1 MTIHNDLPR
10 VKGNRAW
17 ALKQGRMN
25 MVASNFL
32 QNGVPKVNIALK
44 QPVANSNPNGNINV
58 VITPVMNDFNPQ
70 SGTSAGSA
78 SK

>member
-1 MTIHNDLPR
+1 MTIYNNMPR
-10 VKGNRAW
+10 TKTSRAW

-25 MVASNFL
+25 MVANNFL

-44 QPVANSNPNGNINV
+44 QPVGNSNPSNNNINV

-70 SGTSAGSA
+70 SGSTTE